1 MAEERDFKG
10 VWIPKVIWLDSRLSA
25 LDKVILTEIDSLD
38 QSERGCYASNQH
50 IADFCQCSITKVS
63 TSISKL
69 IDLDYLYV
77 QKYDGR
83 QRELKSRLSNFES
96 QTFKKIK
103 ADSQNLK
110 ESNTRNNPSSNTS
123 KKRESTKKKTFVPP
137 SLEDVEKYC
146 KERKNQVDAKKF
158 YDYFSASDWIDS
170 KGNPVRNWKQ
180 KVITWEGYKER
191 NSNGQTTGNSGSSK
205 KYGNYI

>member
-1 MAEERDFKG
+1 MGERDFKG

-38 QSERGCYASNQH
+38 QGERGCYASNQH
-50 IADFCQCSITKVS
+50 IADFCQCSVTKVS

-83 QRELKSRLSNFES
+83 QRELKSRLSIFER
-96 QTFKKIK
+96 QTFKNRK

-110 ESNTRNNPSSNTS
+110 ESNTGNKPSNNTS
-123 KKRESTKKKTFVPP
+123 KKRDSNKKKPFVPP
-137 SLEDVEKYC
+137 TLEEIEKYC
-146 KERKNQVDAKKF
+146 QERKNNVDPKKF
-158 YDYFSASDWIDS
+158 YDYFSASDWVDS
-170 KGNPVRNWKQ
+170 NGKEVKNWKQ
-180 KVITWEGYKER
+180 KIITWEGYA
-191 NSNGQTTGNSGSSK
+191 NGGSKQNTGDSGEK
-205 KYGNYI
+205 TKYGHVI